1 MSVKNDSDALLRAE
15 AMTYVTGERKIIP
28 IHYIN
33 RVRSLI
39 KNDCCNFSA
48 GKCVFLDDGEEHSCP
63 QVSAEKVLC
72 EWFRDAILPLDV
84 ELQTEIFNRCSKSV
98 SDTLKHCT
106 VCGKPLA
113 ANSKAKY
120 CPKCA
125 LKIHRKQKT
134 ESQRKK
140 RLNVDN

>member
-1 MSVKNDSDALLRAE
+1 MSVKNDSDAPIRAE
-15 AMTYVTGERKIIP
+15 AMKYTTGERQTIP
-28 IHYIN
+28 MHQVK
-33 RVRSLI
+33 RVRALI
-39 KNDCCNFSA
+39 QKECCNFSS
-48 GKCVFLDDGEEHSCP
+48 GNCVFLDDGIEHGCP
-63 QVSAEKVLC
+63 QISAEKVLC

-140 RLNVDN
+140 RISVDN